1 MTATYD
7 TVADNRRGVPR
18 WCALLAQVPLSLHQL
33 LFRVGVAS
41 VFLKAGLI
49 CSWMAPPGA

>member
-18 WCALLAQVPLSLHQL
+18 WLALLAQVPLSLHQL

-49 CSWMAPPGA
+49 TTSLPASR